1 MLKTAR
7 LLENA
12 TGPNSRWTRFAK
24 TPWKIGKKQEPAP
37 QKINVFVFF
46 FVKGAPW
53 FIAKC
58 AKKPPKKTGTGE
70 VLKRHR
76 RTNKTQRNETSCRFV
91 WQANVVTYQL
101 LLTTSWFWWQLPG
114 TRDWNSG
121 TVTWI
126 LGFSLRTDLFT
137 KSSSVCRKF
146 EELGWLKF
154 EITYRSIVLRCP
166 SAKPSAGKDFGY
178 ISVTWGHGW
187 IVHPPK
193 AVIWDDISC
202 FFLWGILW
210 VTEECW
216 IVSDVQSQCL
226 LLKKD

>member
-1 MLKTAR
+1 MNQVRQNSLKDR
-7 LLENA
+7 K
-12 TGPNSRWTRFAK
+12 GTRTRTSKDQRFC
-24 TPWKIGKKQEPAP
+24 
-37 QKINVFVFF
+37 FF
-46 FVKGAPW
+46 FVEGAPW
-53 FIAKC
+53 FIAKMRQ
-58 AKKPPKKTGTGE
+58 KTSETGTGE
-70 VLKRHR
+70 ALKRR
-76 RTNKTQRNETSCRFV
+76 WRTNKTQRNETSCRFV

-154 EITYRSIVLRCP
+154 EIAYRSIVLRCP

-187 IVHPPK
+187 IVGASTQGRHLGWHQL
-193 AVIWDDISC
+193 V
-202 FFLWGILW
+202 FLWGI
-210 VTEECW
+210 
-216 IVSDVQSQCL
+216 
-226 LLKKD
+226 